1 MNIQVGNI
9 VKVVDGSYN
18 FAFDKNKTELQ
29 DWMGLALDSGQFTVL
44 ATGVE
49 QLPAKHDSYISK
61 GIVNPKYWYN
71 DTIIQHVNTGQIVFT
86 NSLFLKR
93 LDWGYERN
101 CPRTTCPVCRSLLGA
116 SSHCFPAVGDAI
128 KIRDGSFVKTLNSDG
143 TVTNLSYNT
152 RNNELYVIVATGMVN
167 LPTDNDNHWKGITND
182 TIIKGVDSGRIIF
195 IRGDQLSFPHFCS
208 ECRKKK

>member
-9 VKVVDGSYN
+9 VKVIDGSYN
-18 FAFDKNKTELQ
+18 YALDPKKTELQ

-49 QLPAKHDSYISK
+49 KLPAKHDPYVSS
-61 GIVNPKYWYN
+61 VLNPKYLYN
-71 DTIIQHVNTGQIVFT
+71 DTIIQHVNTGKIVFT

-93 LDWGYERN
+93 LDWDYQLNR
-101 CPRTTCPVCRSLLGA
+101 PRITCPVCWSVLGA

-195 IRGDQLSFPHFCS
+195 IQINQLSFPHFCS
-208 ECRKKK
+208 ECGKKK